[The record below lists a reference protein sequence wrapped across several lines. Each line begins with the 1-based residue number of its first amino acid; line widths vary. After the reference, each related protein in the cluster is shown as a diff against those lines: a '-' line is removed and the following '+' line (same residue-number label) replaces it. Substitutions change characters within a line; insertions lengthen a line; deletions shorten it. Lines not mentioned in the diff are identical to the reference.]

1 MEGFRDFTGLVA
13 PLLRNNVDTDQIIP
27 KQFLTSLTKTGY
39 GLFLFNSLR
48 WEEPAK
54 DATVT
59 RAQLAPRRDFIL
71 NEPRYAGAK
80 ILLTGDNFGCGSSR
94 EHAVWALKDYG
105 FKVVISASFADIFF
119 SNSSKNN
126 LLLVKLAPKDVA
138 ALTKEC
144 LAKPGFELQV
154 CLSAAKPYVATPS
167 KRYPF
172 AIDPGL
178 KRNLIEGRDEI
189 AITEQYGDKIKEY
202 ERRRLEQEPWLDPQG
217 ANKSS

>member
-1 MEGFRDFTGLVA
+1 MEGFRDFTGLAV
-13 PLLRNNVDTDQIIP
+13 PLMRSNVDTDQIIP

-54 DATVT
+54 DASAT
-59 RAQLAPRRDFIL
+59 RAQLVPRKDFVL

-80 ILLTGDNFGCGSSR
+80 ILIAGANFGCGSSR

-119 SNSSKNN
+119 SNASKNN
-126 LLLVKLAPKDVA
+126 LLLVQLEAKDIAELATA
-138 ALTKEC
+138 CARQR
-144 LAKPGFELQV
+144 GFELEV
-154 CLSAAKPYVATPS
+154 CLSDPRPYVASGAT
-167 KRYPF
+167 KHHF
-172 AIDPGL
+172 AIDAGL

-189 AITEQYGDKIKEY
+189 AITEQYGDRIKEY
-202 ERRRLEQEPWLDPQG
+202 EQRRLEQEPWLDPRG
-217 ANKSS
+217 ASKSS